1 MFVRGGTA
9 AARMLAVAV
18 LVLVGACAPRTY
30 VVLLDQ
36 PDGKT
41 GAVTVETEGGS
52 QTIETPGQATAFG
65 SASRPPGEPFA
76 VSDEQLGRD
85 FGDAIGAQPEPPAMF
100 LIYFF
105 SDSTRLKADSEAKL
119 PAILTAIGRRAAPD
133 ISVVGHSDRFGDEGY
148 NNRLALR
155 RARAIRDAIVNAGID
170 AASIDVTSHGEND
183 PLVPTADN
191 VREPRNRRV
200 EVFVR

>member
-1 MFVRGGTA
+1 
-9 AARMLAVAV
+9 MLAVAA

-36 PDGKT
+36 PDGKG
-41 GAVTVETEGGS
+41 GAVTVETEGGT
-52 QTIETPGQATAFG
+52 QTIDTPGQATSFS
-65 SASRPPGEPFA
+65 SASQPPGEPFA

-85 FGDAIGAQPEPPAMF
+85 FGDAIGALPEPPAMF

-105 SDSTRLKADSEAKL
+105 SDSTRLKPDSEAKL
-119 PAILTAIGRRAAPD
+119 PAILGAIGKRAAPD
-133 ISVVGHSDRFGDEGY
+133 IAVVGHSDRFGDEGY

-155 RARAIRDAIVNAGID
+155 RARAIRDAIVGAGID

>member
-1 MFVRGGTA
+1 MPVRGGAA
-9 AARMLAVAV
+9 AARML
-18 LVLVGACAPRTY
+18 
-30 VVLLDQ
+30 
-36 PDGKT
+36 
-41 GAVTVETEGGS
+41 AVTVETEGGS
-52 QTIETPGQATAFG
+52 QTIETPGQATSFG

-119 PAILTAIGRRAAPD
+119 PTILAAIGKRAAPD
-133 ISVVGHSDRFGDEGY
+133 IAVVGHSDRFGDETY